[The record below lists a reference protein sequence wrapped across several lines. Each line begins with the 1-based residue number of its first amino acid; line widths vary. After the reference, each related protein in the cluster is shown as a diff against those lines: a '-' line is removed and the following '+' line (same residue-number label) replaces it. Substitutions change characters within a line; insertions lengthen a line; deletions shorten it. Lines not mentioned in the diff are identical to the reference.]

1 MGFFFLSFFFNHH
14 AGVAREAGVRW
25 ADGHFKN
32 SSDAQ
37 RSVSEKKRKKRSE
50 SMDFLFLISKPGHIL
65 AVGVGGWG
73 EVLGRHVNETK
84 NHRQSDGLPCE

>member
-37 RSVSEKKRKKRSE
+37 RSVSEKKRKKTFRVNGFFVFNLKTRSH
-50 SMDFLFLISKPGHIL
+50 IS
-65 AVGVGGWG
+65 GWG
-73 EVLGRHVNETK
+73 LG
-84 NHRQSDGLPCE
+84 DGWGSGASCE